1 MPGSPPVADA
11 DLADILF
18 VMHSRVMDDEPA
30 VVATRRVAEENGRG
44 VRVLRRHGPD
54 DPSGRPDGGWELDSA
69 YVEGVALVVTF
80 GGDGTFL
87 HAART
92 AVRHRVPL
100 LGINR
105 GRLGFLAWTSLDDA
119 PAALKAW
126 IDGRSTIETRAT
138 LQVEMAGEKYL
149 AINEAALLKDPT
161 TNVIQLEVSASG
173 VDVGMFHSDGVVI
186 ATPTGSTAY
195 AASAGGPIV
204 DPAVFAM
211 VMVPLNPHTLA
222 SRALVL
228 PGEGPV
234 VLQVDEATRLLLDG
248 ALNLDV
254 PSHSTMT
261 CTLDGPLLRVV
272 RTPGTS
278 DFYQQLRDKMR
289 WGEPL
294 VREGRL

>member
-1 MPGSPPVADA
+1 MGDA
-11 DLADILF
+11 DRADILF

-30 VVATRRVAEENGRG
+30 VVATRRVAEANGRG

-54 DPSGRPDGGWELDSA
+54 DRSDRLDGGWELGA
-69 YVEGVALVVTF
+69 EYVEGIALVVTF

-87 HAART
+87 HASRT
-92 AVRHRVPL
+92 AVLHGVPL

-105 GRLGFLAWTSLDDA
+105 GRLGFLAWTTIDDA
-119 PAALKAW
+119 PAALQAW
-126 IDGRSTIETRAT
+126 IDGRSTVETRAT
-138 LQVEMAGEKYL
+138 LQVELAGEKYL
-149 AINEAALLKDPT
+149 AINEAALLKDPAA
-161 TNVIQLEVSASG
+161 NVIQLEVSASG
-173 VDVGMFHSDGVVI
+173 VAVGLFHCDGVVI

-204 DPAVFAM
+204 DPAVSAM

-228 PGEGPV
+228 PAAGPL

-261 CTLDGPLLRVV
+261 CTLDGPPLHVV

-278 DFYQQLRDKMR
+278 DFYEQLRDKMR